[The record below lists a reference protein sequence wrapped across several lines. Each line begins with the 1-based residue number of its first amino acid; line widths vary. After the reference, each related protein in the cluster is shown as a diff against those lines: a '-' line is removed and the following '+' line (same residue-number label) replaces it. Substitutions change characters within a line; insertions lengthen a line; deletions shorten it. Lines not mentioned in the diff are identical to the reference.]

1 MTDML
6 APTPPPPL
14 AAPPARAHLRTGRA
28 RAAMKGSLWS
38 LANIL
43 IATLISAAVF
53 LTASRFLAPAD
64 FGVVAL
70 AATIVMFISC
80 AIPIAF
86 GDALV
91 QRVDLRDDHL
101 DTVFWACLGFGVLLY
116 AGLLLSADALAAWAD
131 TPALA
136 GLLPVIG
143 LRLILE
149 SLTVVPTALVTRA
162 VQFRIIAL
170 RTTLA
175 NVLGGGVCIAMVLA
189 GSGYWAL
196 AISQVLSAIIA
207 VIVMLPAAGWRPG
220 FALRRR
226 AAADLWRFGIFSA
239 GNRLLNE
246 MRLDQMLI
254 GLLGGP
260 VMLGLFFFARR
271 LFQML
276 SDLTVGVFSP
286 VSGVLLASMQG
297 EPDKCRQA
305 FLIASYAATG
315 VALPVFTGLLVL
327 APGAVPLVFGAQWAG
342 AVSAVQ
348 GFAVIGM
355 MAGLGIVQAALIRSQ
370 GRADWWFWYQAV
382 VQLSALPL
390 IAMLYQQGLGVVM
403 TALALRTVVLW
414 PWTIGM
420 TLRLLDMTLPAYVNS
435 LRGPIGASAVMA
447 LAMIGLAQGLQAQ
460 TAPVAVLG
468 LQVLVGILAYI
479 LIGAALSWQQARGVW
494 RILRD
499 RTAPA

>member
-6 APTPPPPL
+6 APTPPPL
-14 AAPPARAHLRTGRA
+14 APPARAHLRTGRA

-43 IATLISAAVF
+43 IATVISATVF
-53 LTASRFLAPAD
+53 LIASRFLVPAD

-91 QRVDLRDDHL
+91 QRTDLRDDHL
-101 DTVFWACLGFGVLLY
+101 DTVFWACLGCGVLLY
-116 AGLLLSADALAAWAD
+116 AALLLMAERLAIWAD

-136 GLLPVIG
+136 TLLPVIG
-143 LRLILE
+143 LRLIFE
-149 SLTVVPTALVTRA
+149 SLTVVPTALVMRA
-162 VQFRIIAL
+162 VQFRYIAL

-189 GSGYWAL
+189 GSGFWAL
-196 AISQVLSAIIA
+196 AISQVLSA
-207 VIVMLPAAGWRPG
+207 VISVMVMLPAARWYPG
-220 FALRRR
+220 FAIRRE
-226 AAADLWRFGIFSA
+226 AARDLWRFGIFSA

-297 EPDKCRQA
+297 EPEKCRQA

-315 VALPVFTGLLVL
+315 VALPMFTGLWVL
-327 APGAVPLVFGAQWAG
+327 APRAVPLVFGPQWTEAIT
-342 AVSAVQ
+342 AVQ

-390 IAMLYQQGLGVVM
+390 IAFLHPMGLGTVM
-403 TALALRTVVLW
+403 TALALRTLVLW
-414 PWTIGM
+414 PFTIGM
-420 TLRLLDMTLPAYVNS
+420 TLRLLDMTLPAYLNS
-435 LRGPIGASAVMA
+435 LRGPVGASIGMAVG
-447 LAMIGLAQGLQAQ
+447 MIILPQAFAAE
-460 TAPVAVLG
+460 TTPWAVLMI
-468 LQVLVGILAYI
+468 QILAGTIAYFV
-479 LIGAALSWQQARGVW
+479 LAAGLSWRQAHGVW

-499 RTAPA
+499 RKAPA

>member
-6 APTPPPPL
+6 APTPPPL
-14 AAPPARAHLRTGRA
+14 APPARAHLRTGRA

-43 IATLISAAVF
+43 IATVISAAVF
-53 LTASRFLAPAD
+53 LIASRFLVPAD

-70 AATIVMFISC
+70 AATIVMFVSC

-91 QRVDLRDDHL
+91 QRSDVREDHL
-101 DTVFWACLGFGVLLY
+101 DTVFWACLGCGVMLY
-116 AGLLLSADALAAWAD
+116 AGLLLMAERLAIWAD

-136 GLLPVIG
+136 ALLPVIG
-143 LRLILE
+143 LRLIFE
-149 SLTVVPTALVTRA
+149 SLTVVPTALVMRA
-162 VQFRIIAL
+162 VQFRYIAL

-175 NVLGGGVCIAMVLA
+175 NILGGGVCIAMVLA
-189 GSGYWAL
+189 GSGFWAL
-196 AISQVLSAIIA
+196 AISQVLSA
-207 VIVMLPAAGWRPG
+207 VISVMVMLPAARWCPG
-220 FALRRR
+220 FAIRRE
-226 AAADLWRFGIFSA
+226 AARDLWRFGIFSA

-297 EPDKCRQA
+297 EPEKCRQA

-315 VALPVFTGLLVL
+315 VALPMFTGLWVL
-327 APGAVPLVFGAQWAG
+327 APDAVPLIFGPQWTG
-342 AVSAVQ
+342 AITAVQ
-348 GFAVIGM
+348 GFAAIGM

-390 IAMLYQQGLGVVM
+390 IALLYPMGLGVVM
-403 TALALRTVVLW
+403 TALALRTLVLW
-414 PWTIGM
+414 PFTIGM
-420 TLRLLDMTLPAYVNS
+420 TLRLLDMTLSAYLNS
-435 LRGPIGASAVMA
+435 LRGPIGASIGMAMGMIILPQTFAVE
-447 LAMIGLAQGLQAQ
+447 
-460 TAPVAVLG
+460 TAPWAVLIV
-468 LQVLVGILAYI
+468 QILAGITAYFVI
-479 LIGAALSWQQARGVW
+479 AAGLSWRQAHGVW

-499 RTAPA
+499 RKAPA

>member
-6 APTPPPPL
+6 APTPPPL
-14 AAPPARAHLRTGRA
+14 APPARAHLRTGRA
-28 RAAMKGSLWS
+28 RAAMMGSLWS

-43 IATLISAAVF
+43 IATVISAAVF
-53 LTASRFLAPAD
+53 LIASRFLTPAD

-91 QRVDLRDDHL
+91 QRTDLRDDHL
-101 DTVFWACLGFGVLLY
+101 DTVFWACLGCGLVLY
-116 AGLLLSADALAAWAD
+116 TSLLLMAERLAVWAD

-136 GLLPVIG
+136 MLLPVIG
-143 LRLILE
+143 LRLVFE
-149 SLTVVPTALVTRA
+149 ALTVVPTALVMRA
-162 VQFRIIAL
+162 VQFRYIAL

-175 NVLGGGVCIAMVLA
+175 NLLGGGVCIGMVLA
-189 GSGYWAL
+189 GSGFWAL
-196 AISQVLSAIIA
+196 AISQVLSA
-207 VIVMLPAAGWRPG
+207 VISVLVMLPAARWSPG
-220 FALRRR
+220 FAIRR
-226 AAADLWRFGIFSA
+226 AAARDLWRFGIFSA

-297 EPDKCRQA
+297 EPEKCRQA
-305 FLIASYAATG
+305 FLIASYTATG
-315 VALPVFTGLLVL
+315 VALPMFTGLWVL
-327 APGAVPLVFGAQWAG
+327 APLAVPLVFGPQWTG
-342 AVSAVQ
+342 AITAVQ
-348 GFAVIGM
+348 GFAAIGM

-390 IAMLYQQGLGVVM
+390 IGLLYPMGLGVVM
-403 TALALRTVVLW
+403 TALALRTLVLW
-414 PWTIGM
+414 PFTIAM
-420 TLRLLDMTLPAYVNS
+420 TLRLLDMTLPAYLNS
-435 LRGPIGASAVMA
+435 LRGPIGASLGMA
-447 LAMIGLAQGLQAQ
+447 IAMIALPQVLAAE
-460 TAPVAVLG
+460 TAPWAILG
-468 LQVLVGILAYI
+468 LQVISGIIAYFVI
-479 LIGAALSWQQARGVW
+479 VAGLSWRQAHGVW
-494 RILRD
+494 QIVRD
-499 RTAPA
+499 RKAGL